1 MIVELKYSNTNTYLV
16 TGSSGSL
23 LFDTG
28 WAGTFPLLCRALGE
42 KGLKLQDIRYL
53 LISHFH
59 PDHMGIASQV
69 AGAGAVIAAADV
81 QQGHLHD
88 ADRVFLKEKDRDF
101 LPIDDSAV
109 RLVPIAESRAFL
121 GELGISGEILHTRG
135 HSDDSIS
142 LWLDE
147 EKALLV
153 GDLNP
158 LYELEMHK
166 GTEIY
171 ESWKRLLALKPERVY
186 YGHAR
191 PAVIGRGLF
200 GRPKPADT
208 DIYALVK
215 RITKMTDRGYTSAE
229 IAEKTGADEVFVT
242 DVIRMYVTHPN
253 VSVQGILDRIEIKGR

>member
-1 MIVELKYSNTNTYLV
+1 MITELKYSSTNTYLV
-16 TGSSGSL
+16 TGKSGSL

-28 WAGTFPLLCRALGE
+28 WAGTFPLLCRAMGE
-42 KGLKLQDIRYL
+42 RKLRLQDVDHL

-59 PDHMGIASQV
+59 PDHMGIAAQIAESGV
-69 AGAGAVIAAADV
+69 VIAAADV
-81 QQGHLHD
+81 QQEHLHD
-88 ADRVFLKEKDRDF
+88 ADRVLMKEKSSGF
-101 LPIDDSAV
+101 VPIDDSAV
-109 RLVPIAESRAFL
+109 RIVPIAKSREFL
-121 GELGISGEILHTRG
+121 AEMGIRGELLHTPG

-142 LWLDE
+142 LWLEE

-166 GTEIY
+166 GTLIG
-171 ESWKRLLALKPERVY
+171 ESWKRLLALKPERVF

-200 GRPKPADT
+200 GRQKPANT

-215 RITKMTDRGYTSAE
+215 QTVRLADRGYTAAE
-229 IAEKTGADEVFVT
+229 IADRTGADEAFIT
-242 DVIRMYVTHPN
+242 DVIRMYVTHPG